1 MLRESLSHGWLFSR
15 GGDDGFESVIIP
27 HDGMLGAPRSAGA
40 PSGSAQGYFEGGT
53 YTYRR
58 AICAK
63 RRGGCVLLE
72 FEGVYR
78 DAVVRLDGRTVAS
91 LGTGTHRLWSTSPE
105 SSPTGH
111 PTLSGSP
118 ALMPSSLI
126 RTGIRGQASIAPRG
140 FGRGRATATLH
151 LGM

>member
-53 YTYRR
+53 SR
-58 AICAK
+58 
-63 RRGGCVLLE
+63 
-72 FEGVYR
+72 
-78 DAVVRLDGRTVAS
+78 
-91 LGTGTHRLWSTSPE
+91 
-105 SSPTGH
+105 
-111 PTLSGSP
+111 SP